1 MTSMT
6 GFESISHRV
15 DNSVIDIVVKS
26 YNNRF
31 LDIKLNIPRE
41 YNFLEPKLRSIIK
54 NKIRRGSV
62 FLYINK
68 INASKSI
75 SVEVDL
81 DLANKIFG
89 AYKKIFSSI
98 GTDVSLSSSI
108 FSKAVQIDNA
118 VSNKEANLIEQM
130 VKQAVYKLAS
140 NRKREGLAIKKDIE
154 GILKKLKHIVFEL
167 EKIKIPKS
175 DIKKRLMGLDR
186 AFSGID
192 LNKLAYE
199 IVFNLDKMEISEEV
213 SRLKEHLK
221 SFKKDMQ
228 SKESIGKKLDF
239 YTQELLRE
247 INTIGSKSNAYK
259 VNQLVVDAKLLIEQ
273 IKEQV
278 QNIE

>member
-1 MTSMT
+1 MNSMT

-54 NKIRRGSV
+54 NKIGRGSV

-68 INASKSI
+68 INASKSV
-75 SVEVDL
+75 SVEIDL
-81 DLANKIFG
+81 ELANKIFG

-118 VSNKEANLIEQM
+118 VGNKEANLIEQT

-154 GILKKLKHIVFEL
+154 DILKKLKHTVFEL

-175 DIKKRLMGLDR
+175 NIKKRLMGLDK

-228 SKESIGKKLDF
+228 SKEPIGKKLDF

-247 INTIGSKSNAYK
+247 INTVGSKSNTYK

>member
-140 NRKREGLAIKKDIE
+140 NRKREGFAIKKDIE